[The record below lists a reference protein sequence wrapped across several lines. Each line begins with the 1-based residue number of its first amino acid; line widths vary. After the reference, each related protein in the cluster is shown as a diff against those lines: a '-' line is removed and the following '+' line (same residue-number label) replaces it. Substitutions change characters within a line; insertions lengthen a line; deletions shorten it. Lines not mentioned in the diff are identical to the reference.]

1 MKKIVRNNKTFMVN
15 EELYQQIRKNAAYL
29 MEDEQLSLPGFGDSE
44 NKKTKEK
51 TKKELEKEKKIKK
64 RAFDLLYDSYFKAI

>member
-51 TKKELEKEKKIKK
+51 TKKELEK
-64 RAFDLLYDSYFKAI
+64 